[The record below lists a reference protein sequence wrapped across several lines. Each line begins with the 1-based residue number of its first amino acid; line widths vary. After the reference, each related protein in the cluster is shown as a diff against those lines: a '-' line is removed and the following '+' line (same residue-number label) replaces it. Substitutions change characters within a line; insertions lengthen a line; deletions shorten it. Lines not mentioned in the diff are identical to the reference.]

1 MQQEENN
8 KELIKILE
16 IKKFQGQQ
24 NPESGLHLTKSA
36 FHHLAE
42 IEEKIYSVSI
52 KEAIGI

>member
-8 KELIKILE
+8 EEFIKILE
-16 IKKFQGQQ
+16 NKKFQGQQ
-24 NPESGLHLTKSA
+24 NPESGLYLTKSA

-42 IEEKIYSVSI
+42 IEERIYSVLI